1 MFNFNFVDWE
11 LFEERYEE
19 MQRVLA
25 ELSEEEGK

>member
-11 LFEERYEE
+11 LLEERYEE
-19 MQRVLA
+19 IQLVLA